1 MPCALSYLT
10 SLYIVGRRAK
20 PNWTARYLTDSFDA
34 SGPQPAGVVIAQKAC
49 LEVMGEGFQFL
60 DIILFALVAG
70 FLILRLR
77 SVLGRRD
84 GHESRNP
91 DPFSA
96 RPKPEPADDKVVPL
110 PERNGRSADAPP
122 AEPASAGAPKSP
134 LEAGLTQ
141 IGIADPRFDPQEFV
155 SGARIAFELILTAF
169 ASGDREA
176 LKPLLS
182 PEVYGNFDES
192 IRHRQAAGQRLETK
206 LVSLKSCDIAEAYM
220 AGRTAHVTVKFV
232 SEQIS
237 ALYDAGGIVVENNP
251 THITEVTDFWTFARD
266 TRSSDPNWALVA
278 TGTAD

>member
-1 MPCALSYLT
+1 
-10 SLYIVGRRAK
+10 
-20 PNWTARYLTDSFDA
+20 
-34 SGPQPAGVVIAQKAC
+34 
-49 LEVMGEGFQFL
+49 MGEGFQFL

-84 GHESRNP
+84 GHQGRNP

-96 RPKPEPADDKVVPL
+96 RPKPEPADDKVVQL
-110 PERNGRSADAPP
+110 PDRNDRPIDATATPG
-122 AEPASAGAPKSP
+122 EPAAAAGTPKGP

-141 IGIADPRFDPQEFV
+141 IAVADPRFDPQEFV

-182 PEVYGNFDES
+182 PEVYGNFDKS
-192 IRHRQAAGQRLETK
+192 IRQRQASGQRLETK
-206 LVSLKSCDIAEAYM
+206 LVSLKSCEIAEAYM

-237 ALYDAGGIVVENNP
+237 AVYDASGTVVDGNP
-251 THITEVTDFWTFARD
+251 TQVTEVTDFWTFARD
-266 TRSSDPNWALVA
+266 TRSADPNWALVA